1 MAKMRAPDIRLAKL
15 SLVTSTSGNSGM
27 KSDLNEGINCA
38 FVSTSRRPLDYDGS
52 MKYWLSSFALV
63 WATTGVCAEPPVQN
77 SNLNAVLFYQ
87 LLLGELSVQND
98 EPAAG
103 FAILLDAA
111 RKTKNEAL
119 FQRATDL
126 ALQSRSGEA
135 ALQATKSWKSSL
147 PESQEAN
154 RYTLQILL
162 ALNRVEEAGRALKA
176 SIAELPVN
184 EQSAAIGSVP
194 RVFNRVQDKNLAA
207 KVVEQA
213 LSLAIQNPETAATA
227 WTTIGRMK
235 REAGEIQ
242 PAAEAARAGHAANRK
257 APGPIM
263 LALSLL
269 NFVPDDV
276 QPLITQYMAGEA
288 LPDLRLGYAR
298 TLIDMGEMRLALAQL
313 IQLSQQ
319 NSDFAP
325 GWLFLGLLQSDLSQ
339 VVQAEQALKQYI
351 ALAGQK
357 PDPDLSGGLAEAYL
371 ALSQMAQKQSLWAQA
386 DQWLAKIPPN
396 ADPLKV
402 ASRRAAL
409 LAQQGRKADG
419 LKILEEVKV
428 QSPQDAKLKALALSQ
443 WLREDKQISAAF
455 STIEKA
461 LAQFPADPELQ
472 SEMAMLCEKLG
483 RFDQME
489 SLLRGLMKVKANDPH
504 AFNALGYS
512 LADRKIRL
520 DEARELILKAIQLA
534 PRDPFIQDSLG
545 WLEYRVGNT
554 QEAIRILEAAYKERP
569 DAEIAAHLGEVH
581 WVSGNQEKASTI
593 WREGLMLKSDNE
605 TLLETLKQFKF
616 KP

>member
-1 MAKMRAPDIRLAKL
+1 
-15 SLVTSTSGNSGM
+15 
-27 KSDLNEGINCA
+27 
-38 FVSTSRRPLDYDGS
+38 
-52 MKYWLSSFALV
+52 MKYWFSSLALV

-87 LLLGELSVQND
+87 LLLGELNVQAG
-98 EPAAG
+98 EPGSG

-111 RKTKNEAL
+111 RKTKDEAL
-119 FQRATDL
+119 FQRATEL

-135 ALQATKSWKSSL
+135 ALQAARSWKSSL

-154 RYTLQILL
+154 RYILQILL
-162 ALNRVEEAGRALKA
+162 ALNRIDEAGRALKA
-176 SIAELPVN
+176 SIASLPLQ
-184 EQSAAIGSVP
+184 EQSADIGSIP
-194 RVFNRVQDKNLAA
+194 RVFGRLQDKNLAA

-213 LSLAIQNPETAATA
+213 LSTAIQNPETAATA

-235 REAGEIQ
+235 RDAGEIQ

-263 LALSLL
+263 LAMSLL
-269 NFVPDDV
+269 SVVPSEV
-276 QPLITQYMAGEA
+276 QPMISQYMAGDA

-298 TLIDMGEMRLALAQL
+298 TLIDLDQMQPALAQL
-313 IQLSQQ
+313 NQLTQQ
-319 NSDFAP
+319 HATFAP

-339 VVQAEQALKQYI
+339 VLLSEQSLKTYINLVGQAKDTDQ
-351 ALAGQK
+351 
-357 PDPDLSGGLAEAYL
+357 SGGLSEAYL
-371 ALSQMAQKQSLWAQA
+371 ALSQMAQKQGRWAQA
-386 DQWLAKIPPN
+386 DEWLALIPPN

-409 LAQQGRKADG
+409 LAQQGRKSDG
-419 LKILEEVKV
+419 LKLLEQVKV
-428 QSPQDAKLKALALSQ
+428 NTPQDARLKALAISQ
-443 WLREDKQISAAF
+443 WLREDKQINAAL
-455 STIEKA
+455 TIIEQA
-461 LAQFPADPELQ
+461 LAKFPADTDLQ

-489 SLLRGLMKVKANDPH
+489 SLLRGIMKVKPTDPH

-520 DEARELILKAIQLA
+520 DEARELILKAVQLA

-545 WLEYRVGNT
+545 WLEYRVGNSA
-554 QEAIRILEAAYKERP
+554 EAIRILEAAFKARP
-569 DAEIAAHLGEVH
+569 DAEIAAHLGEVF
-581 WVSGNQEKASTI
+581 WITGQKDKAGTI

>member
-1 MAKMRAPDIRLAKL
+1 
-15 SLVTSTSGNSGM
+15 
-27 KSDLNEGINCA
+27 
-38 FVSTSRRPLDYDGS
+38 
-52 MKYWLSSFALV
+52 MKYWISSIALI
-63 WATTGVCAEPPVQN
+63 WATAGVCAEPPAPN
-77 SNLNAVLFYQ
+77 SKLNAALFYQ
-87 LLLGELSVQND
+87 LLLGELNVHAG
-98 EPAAG
+98 EPSAG

-111 RKTKNEAL
+111 RKTKDETL
-119 FQRATDL
+119 FQRATEL

-135 ALQATKSWKSSL
+135 ALQATKSWKTSL
-147 PESQEAN
+147 PESLEAN

-162 ALNRVEEAGRALKA
+162 ALNRIEEAGRALKT
-176 SIAELPVN
+176 SILELPAN

-194 RVFNRVQDKNLAA
+194 RIFNRVQDKNLAA

-213 LSLAIQNPETAATA
+213 LSTAIQNPITAASA

-235 REAGEIQ
+235 RDAGEIQ
-242 PAAEAARAGHAANRK
+242 PAAEAARSGHAANPK

-269 NFVPDDV
+269 SFVPKEV
-276 QPLITQYMAGEA
+276 QPMITQYMAGDA

-298 TLIDMGEMRLALAQL
+298 TLIDLSEMQSGLVQL
-313 IQLSQQ
+313 NQLTQQ
-319 NSDFAP
+319 HPEFAP

-339 VVQAEQALKQYI
+339 TPKAEQSLKKYLS
-351 ALAGQK
+351 LAEK
-357 PDPDLSGGLAEAYL
+357 TSDPELSGGQSEAYF
-371 ALSQMAQKQSLWAQA
+371 ALSQIAQKQGLLSQA
-386 DQWLAKIPPN
+386 DDWLTRIPPN

-402 ASRRAAL
+402 AIRRATL
-409 LAQQGRKADG
+409 LSQQGLKTDA
-419 LKILEEVKV
+419 LKILEGVKV
-428 QSPQDAKLKALALSQ
+428 NSPEEVRLKALALSQ
-443 WLREDKQISAAF
+443 WFREGKQINAAL
-455 STIEKA
+455 STIENA
-461 LAQFPADPELQ
+461 LAQFPADPDLQ

-489 SLLRGLMKVKANDPH
+489 SLLRGLMKTKPTDPH

-545 WLEYRVGNT
+545 WLEYRVGNL
-554 QEAIRILEAAYKERP
+554 QEATRILEAAFKERP
-569 DAEIAAHLGEVH
+569 DAEIAAHLGEVY
-581 WVSGNQEKASTI
+581 WVAGQTEKAGNI

-605 TLLETLKQFKF
+605 TLLDTLQQFKF

>member
-1 MAKMRAPDIRLAKL
+1 
-15 SLVTSTSGNSGM
+15 
-27 KSDLNEGINCA
+27 
-38 FVSTSRRPLDYDGS
+38 
-52 MKYWLSSFALV
+52 MKYWISSIALI
-63 WATTGVCAEPPVQN
+63 WATAGVCAEPPAPN
-77 SNLNAVLFYQ
+77 SKLNAALFYQ
-87 LLLGELSVQND
+87 LLLGELNVHAG
-98 EPAAG
+98 EPSAG

-111 RKTKNEAL
+111 RKTKDEAL
-119 FQRATDL
+119 FQRATEL

-135 ALQATKSWKSSL
+135 ALQATKSWKTTLPQSL
-147 PESQEAN
+147 EAN

-162 ALNRVEEAGRALKA
+162 ALNRIEEAGRALKT
-176 SIAELPVN
+176 SILELPVN

-194 RVFNRVQDKNLAA
+194 RIFNRVQDKNLAA

-213 LSLAIQNPETAATA
+213 LSTAIQNPITAASA

-235 REAGEIQ
+235 RDAGAIQ
-242 PAAEAARAGHAANRK
+242 PAAEAARSGHSANPK

-269 NFVPDDV
+269 SFAPKEV
-276 QPLITQYMAGEA
+276 QPMITQYMAGDA

-298 TLIDMGEMRLALAQL
+298 TLIDLSEMQSGLVQL
-313 IQLSQQ
+313 NQLTQQ
-319 NSDFAP
+319 HPEFAP

-339 VVQAEQALKQYI
+339 TPKAEQSLKKYLS
-351 ALAGQK
+351 LAEK
-357 PDPDLSGGLAEAYL
+357 TSDPELSGGQSEAYF
-371 ALSQMAQKQSLWAQA
+371 ALSQIAQKQGLLSQA
-386 DQWLAKIPPN
+386 DEWLTRIPPN

-402 ASRRAAL
+402 ALRRATL
-409 LAQQGRKADG
+409 LSQQGLKTDA
-419 LKILEEVKV
+419 LKILEGVKV
-428 QSPQDAKLKALALSQ
+428 NSPQEVRLKALALSQ
-443 WLREDKQISAAF
+443 WFREGKQINAAL
-455 STIEKA
+455 STIENA
-461 LAQFPADPELQ
+461 LAQFPADPDLQ

-489 SLLRGLMKVKANDPH
+489 NLLRGLMKTKPTDPH

-545 WLEYRVGNT
+545 WLEYRVGNL
-554 QEAIRILEAAYKERP
+554 QEATRILEAAFKERP
-569 DAEIAAHLGEVH
+569 DAEIAAHLGEVY
-581 WVSGNQEKASTI
+581 WVTGQTEKAGNI

-605 TLLETLKQFKF
+605 TLLDTLQQFKF

>member
-1 MAKMRAPDIRLAKL
+1 
-15 SLVTSTSGNSGM
+15 M
-27 KSDLNEGINCA
+27 KSDLNEGVNCA
-38 FVSTSRRPLDYDGS
+38 FVSTSIERVDYDGS
-52 MKYWLSSFALV
+52 MKYWLSSFALFL
-63 WATTGVCAEPPVQN
+63 AATGVCAQSPVQN
-77 SNLNAVLFYQ
+77 SNLNAPLFYQ
-87 LLLGELSVQND
+87 LLLGELSLQNGD
-98 EPAAG
+98 PAAG
-103 FAILLDAA
+103 FSILLDAA

-119 FQRATDL
+119 FQRATEL

-135 ALQATKSWKSSL
+135 ALQATKSWKSTI
-147 PESQEAN
+147 PESQEAS

-162 ALNRVEEAGRALKA
+162 ALNRVEEAGRALKT
-176 SIAELPVN
+176 SIAELPIK
-184 EQSAAIGSVP
+184 EQSAAIGSIP
-194 RVFNRVQDKNLAA
+194 RVFNRVQDKNFAA

-213 LSLAIQNPETAATA
+213 LSSAVQNPETAATA
-227 WTTIGRMK
+227 WTTIGRMR

-242 PAAEAARAGHAANRK
+242 PAAEAAKSGHAANRK

-269 NFVPDDV
+269 NFVPNEV
-276 QPLITQYMAGEA
+276 QPMITQYMAGDA
-288 LPDLRLGYAR
+288 MPDLRLGYAR
-298 TLIDMGEMRLALAQL
+298 TLIDMSEMRLALSQL
-313 IQLSQQ
+313 NQLTQQ
-319 NSDFAP
+319 NPEFAP

-339 VVQAEQALKQYI
+339 VMQAEQSLKQYI
-351 ALAGQK
+351 AIAGK
-357 PDPDLSGGLAEAYL
+357 NPDPDLSGGLSEAYL
-371 ALSQMAQKQSLWAQA
+371 ALSQLAQKQGLLAQA
-386 DQWLAKIPPN
+386 DEWLAKIPPN

-402 ASRRAAL
+402 ASRRAIL

-428 QSPQDAKLKALALSQ
+428 NSPQDAKLKAMALSQ
-443 WLREDKQISAAF
+443 WFREDKQISAAF
-455 STIEKA
+455 ITIEKA
-461 LAQFPADPELQ
+461 LAQFPSDPELQ

-483 RFDQME
+483 RFEQME
-489 SLLRGLMKVKANDPH
+489 SLLRGLMKIKPTDPH

-520 DEARELILKAIQLA
+520 NEARELILKAIQLA

-554 QEAIRILEAAYKERP
+554 QEAIRILEAAFKERP

-581 WVSGNQEKASTI
+581 WVTGNKEKAGTI

-605 TLLETLKQFKF
+605 TLLETLKQFQF

>member
-1 MAKMRAPDIRLAKL
+1 
-15 SLVTSTSGNSGM
+15 
-27 KSDLNEGINCA
+27 
-38 FVSTSRRPLDYDGS
+38 
-52 MKYWLSSFALV
+52 MKYWISSIALI
-63 WATTGVCAEPPVQN
+63 WATAGVCAEPPAPN
-77 SNLNAVLFYQ
+77 SKLNAALFYQ
-87 LLLGELSVQND
+87 LLLGELNVQAG
-98 EPAAG
+98 EPSAG

-111 RKTKNEAL
+111 RKTKDEAL
-119 FQRATDL
+119 FQRATEL

-135 ALQATKSWKSSL
+135 ALQATKSWKTTLPQSL
-147 PESQEAN
+147 EAN

-162 ALNRVEEAGRALKA
+162 ALNRIEEAGRALKT
-176 SIAELPVN
+176 SILELPVN

-194 RVFNRVQDKNLAA
+194 RIFNRVQDKNLAA

-213 LSLAIQNPETAATA
+213 LSTAIQNPITAASA

-235 REAGEIQ
+235 RDAGAIQ
-242 PAAEAARAGHAANRK
+242 PAAEAARSGHSANPK

-269 NFVPDDV
+269 SFVPKEV
-276 QPLITQYMAGEA
+276 QPMITQYMAGDA

-298 TLIDMGEMRLALAQL
+298 TLIDLSEMQSGLVQL
-313 IQLSQQ
+313 NQLTQQ
-319 NSDFAP
+319 HPEFAP

-339 VVQAEQALKQYI
+339 TPKAEQSLKKYLS
-351 ALAGQK
+351 LAEK
-357 PDPDLSGGLAEAYL
+357 TSDPELSGGQSEAYF
-371 ALSQMAQKQSLWAQA
+371 ALSQIAQKQGLLSQA
-386 DQWLAKIPPN
+386 DEWLTRIPPT

-402 ASRRAAL
+402 ALRRATL
-409 LAQQGRKADG
+409 LSQQGLKTDA
-419 LKILEEVKV
+419 LKILEGVKV
-428 QSPQDAKLKALALSQ
+428 NSPQEVRLKALALSQ
-443 WLREDKQISAAF
+443 WFREGKQINAAL
-455 STIEKA
+455 STIENA
-461 LAQFPADPELQ
+461 LAQFPADPDLQ

-489 SLLRGLMKVKANDPH
+489 NLLRGLMKTKPTDPH

-545 WLEYRVGNT
+545 WLEYRVGNL
-554 QEAIRILEAAYKERP
+554 QEATRILEAAFKERP
-569 DAEIAAHLGEVH
+569 DAEIAAHLGEVY
-581 WVSGNQEKASTI
+581 WVTGQTEKAGNI

-605 TLLETLKQFKF
+605 TLLDTLQQFKF